1 MNANRTE
8 RYRIALRDIPSSG
21 GGGCHAALLGVA
33 NLGRWAGVNRDRVA
47 QDLGV
52 HVHGT
57 RKVTDGEIWD
67 AVNKAFDSLPA
78 STQTTTPRPAVDGA
92 KLLNAIVKRGADFDE
107 AELWE
112 ASPVRIDWPPERDG
126 IEVLRRLY
134 APEERLFIGARH
146 DASVEHVL
154 SVSEWIARFERG
166 ISIPEHIIPNPLTGA
181 QGKTKDG
188 KTSYRADSCV
198 KRFTFAV
205 IEFDAM
211 PRQQQIQ
218 FWGGVKLPVVAL
230 VDSGGKSIHAW
241 IRIDAPNAAEWTRR
255 VESELFGILRVVG
268 VDATCKNEARLSRMP
283 SHFRSEKKQWQ
294 RILYFNP
301 VGRPILP

>member
-8 RYRIALRDIPSSG
+8 RYRIALRDIPPSG
-21 GGGCHAALLGVA
+21 GGGCNAALLGVA

-67 AVNKAFDSLPA
+67 AVNRAFDSLPA
-78 STQTTTPRPAVDGA
+78 STQTTTPRPALDGA
-92 KLLNAIVKRGADFDE
+92 KLLNAIVKRGADFHE

-146 DASVEHVL
+146 DASVEHVR
-154 SVSEWIARFERG
+154 SVSEWIVRFERG

-198 KRFTFAV
+198 KRFMFAV

-218 FWGGVKLPVVAL
+218 FWGGVKLPAVAL

-241 IRIDAPNAAEWTRR
+241 IRIDAPNAAEWAKRDCR
-255 VESELFGILRVVG
+255 ACL
-268 VDATCKNEARLSRMP
+268 ATFEAK
-283 SHFRSEKKQWQ
+283 KKQRQ
-294 RILYFNP
+294 RILYLNP